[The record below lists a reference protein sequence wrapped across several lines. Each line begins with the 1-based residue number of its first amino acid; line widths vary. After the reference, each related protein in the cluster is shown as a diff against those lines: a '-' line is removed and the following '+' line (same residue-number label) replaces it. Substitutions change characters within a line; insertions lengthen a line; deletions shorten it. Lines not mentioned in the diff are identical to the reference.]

1 MYFGP
6 ERSRLK
12 PKLYTWVFI
21 GADAFSFVLQCAGG
35 GVAAASDAS
44 SRGLADVGNNMMFAG
59 SAFRVATMAIC
70 GLLAVDFAVRVSKV
84 TDRKVRSVSRPA
96 IFCATSAFA
105 YTVILI
111 RSIYR

>member
-1 MYFGP
+1 MHSPLCFNVLAVVL
-6 ERSRLK
+6 RLR
-12 PKLYTWVFI
+12 LMHQVVVLRMWNDMMVAGI
-21 GADAFSFVLQCAGG
+21 AFQ
-35 GVAAASDAS
+35 
-44 SRGLADVGNNMMFAG
+44 
-59 SAFRVATMAIC
+59 VATMAIC